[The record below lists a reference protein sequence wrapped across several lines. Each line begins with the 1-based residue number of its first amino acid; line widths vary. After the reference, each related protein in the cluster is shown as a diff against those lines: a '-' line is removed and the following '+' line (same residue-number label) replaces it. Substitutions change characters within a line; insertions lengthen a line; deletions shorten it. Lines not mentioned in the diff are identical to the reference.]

1 MVSVNSECNQLLIFS
16 YSTKINKKKKL
27 IYFALQEIFLG
38 LWEYGINPFT
48 KRQTI
53 EDFSNA
59 DNQNCRNGFQG
70 DSKIRR
76 VSKSWILWGGGMT
89 TGKETNFTFFD
100 FLASCHT

>member
-1 MVSVNSECNQLLIFS
+1 M
-16 YSTKINKKKKL
+16 

-59 DNQNCRNGFQG
+59 DNQNCRNGFQRG
-70 DSKIRR
+70 FKNQAG
-76 VSKSWILWGGGMT
+76 KQILDIVGGG
-89 TGKETNFTFFD
+89 G
-100 FLASCHT
+100 